1 MRKIHNMIFNRIAVF
16 RAELGVSR
24 KELAEQVGVN
34 PQTIGFLER
43 GTYSPSVELALKLA
57 REFNVGVE
65 DLFSLTAFPALASE
79 LRARQIA
86 ATTASP
92 QREQEKLK

>member
-1 MRKIHNMIFNRIAVF
+1 MIFNRIAVF
-16 RAELGVSR
+16 RVERGITR
-24 KELAEQVGVN
+24 KELAERVDVN

-65 DLFSLTAFPALASE
+65 DLFALNAFPTLASE
-79 LRARQIA
+79 LRSRN
-86 ATTASP
+86 SP
-92 QREQEKLK
+92 ANNNLPKIDEEL

>member
-1 MRKIHNMIFNRIAVF
+1 MIFNRIAVF
-16 RAELGVSR
+16 RVERGISR
-24 KELAEQVGVN
+24 KELAERVEVN

-79 LRARQIA
+79 LRSRSTAP
-86 ATTASP
+86 TTTHPKSD
-92 QREQEKLK
+92 QEN

>member
-1 MRKIHNMIFNRIAVF
+1 MIFNRIAVF
-16 RAELGVSR
+16 RAERGISR
-24 KELAEQVGVN
+24 KELAEKVDVN

-43 GTYSPSVELALKLA
+43 GTYSPSIELALKLA

-79 LRARQIA
+79 LRSRQITATA
-86 ATTASP
+86 ATP
-92 QREQEKLK
+92 ILVKEH

>member
-1 MRKIHNMIFNRIAVF
+1 MLFNRIAVF
-16 RAELGVSR
+16 RVERGISR
-24 KELAEQVGVN
+24 KDLAERVNVN

-65 DLFSLTAFPALASE
+65 DLFSLNAFPTLASE
-79 LRARQIA
+79 LRSRNNASIHKFPQIDEA
-86 ATTASP
+86 
-92 QREQEKLK
+92 L